1 MARSIKDDAAPPKA
15 GHNKPPLSK
24 EDKAAIL
31 QKAIA
36 EIRKC
41 QAAEEGPRAE
51 LKEAQAATTAAFN
64 QLKVDLG
71 KNYTRKYVQTL
82 VEDFSTRLRNV
93 AATEEQR
100 FNDRVAL
107 GLPVFGKQQDLF
119 DGAGATMPQ
128 EAKDEIAWEADGY
141 LFGRR
146 CDERKAPEGCPP
158 RMDQAWLKGYDRGQD
173 ETAKLFARAEEI
185 AKPAAPAEPEEP
197 EVDEEAEIRR
207 QAKALKDSGFTDK
220 TTAPAEQVAA

>member
-1 MARSIKDDAAPPKA
+1 LARSIKDDAEPPKA
-15 GHNKPPLSK
+15 GHNKPPLTK
-24 EDKAAIL
+24 EDKAALL
-31 QKAIA
+31 QKAVA

-93 AATEEQR
+93 AANEEQR

-119 DGAGATMPQ
+119 DGAGETMPQ
-128 EAKDEIAWEADGY
+128 EAKDEIAWEQDGY
-141 LFGRR
+141 GAGRR
-146 CDERKAPEGCPP
+146 VDERKAPEGCPP
-158 RMDQAWLKGYDRGQD
+158 RMDQFWLKGYDRGQE
-173 ETAKLFARAEEI
+173 ETVKLFTRADELT
-185 AKPAAPAEPEEP
+185 KPAADPAPEEP
-197 EVDEEAEIRR
+197 EVDEEAEIKR
-207 QAKALKDSGFTDK
+207 QAAALKKSGFTEK
-220 TTAPAEQVAA
+220 SGTEPEPVAA